1 MTMDIYYKYK
11 TQNNV
16 KSTKTLYR
24 NALFYTHLRKYQS
37 SHAFKLQ
44 NGVCVERK
52 RWISFAMKHVA
63 HYTNSLLSVS

>member
-16 KSTKTLYR
+16 KSNKNLVQKRPFLHPPAQIPIISRVQITKRSLYR
-24 NALFYTHLRKYQS
+24 K
-37 SHAFKLQ
+37 
-44 NGVCVERK
+44 K